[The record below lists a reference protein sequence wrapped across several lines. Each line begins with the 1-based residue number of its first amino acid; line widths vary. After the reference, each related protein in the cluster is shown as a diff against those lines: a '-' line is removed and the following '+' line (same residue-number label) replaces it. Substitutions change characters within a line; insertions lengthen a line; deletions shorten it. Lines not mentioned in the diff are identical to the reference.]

1 MDLVQTNSPP
11 KMMGALYIV
20 KRLNLKRVDSVIH
33 GIGQRMASRL
43 ARQVDQVEVYQA
55 QSDCAITRGNSG
67 QAE

>member
-1 MDLVQTNSPP
+1 MGSGAEQLSPEDD
-11 KMMGALYIV
+11 GALYIV

-55 QSDCAITRGNSG
+55 PIRLRYHPGNSG